1 MTIYAFV
8 QIRETL
14 SKQSCSVRMSQ
25 TLDSREWLWLYAF
38 GSLCKN
44 EETMKYFETHESEKN
59 KILAFRETCKRTFR
73 QCCTEENSTLLVDF
87 IKDLCEEMGIITMR
101 QICPEWTFI
110 ISQFDCFV
118 LQAKLEN
125 IAIDAGNQT
134 CP

>member
-1 MTIYAFV
+1 
-8 QIRETL
+8 
-14 SKQSCSVRMSQ
+14 MSQ

-38 GSLCKN
+38 ANLCKN
-44 EETMKYFETHESEKN
+44 EETMKYFETHAYEQQN
-59 KILAFRETCKRTFR
+59 ILAFRDNCERTFR
-73 QCCTEENSTLLVDF
+73 QCCTEENSTLLCDF